1 MSNLQSV
8 CVCVCSLFNLRVWRN
23 GKTRNFELY
32 WLLRDWLSTFL
43 NNNIMVVG
51 CECEHWHCSECFSF
65 SRSLSL
71 PLLPIIQFHNMK
83 WHNKS
88 SQNLLVRYTKERAL
102 PITLHL
108 PIHKSNVCS
117 KLCHIV
123 FAQFCLPDKWQWT
136 ETPNKLKYWEIEFKM
151 FGKIRQ
157 ASTSDQHAFGMEGHK
172 EYGSSSSV

>member
-1 MSNLQSV
+1 MRVWTLT
-8 CVCVCSLFNLRVWRN
+8 LLRVFF
-23 GKTRNFELY
+23 TVL
-32 WLLRDWLSTFL
+32 
-43 NNNIMVVG
+43 
-51 CECEHWHCSECFSF
+51 
-65 SRSLSL
+65 LSL

-83 WHNKS
+83 WYNKS

-123 FAQFCLPDKWQWT
+123 FAQFCLADKWQWT

-151 FGKIRQ
+151 FDKIRQ
-157 ASTSDQHAFGMEGHK
+157 ASTSDQNAFGMERGIETTAVAQVYKNTRWK
-172 EYGSSSSV
+172 ENEKIEKEKSNGPTELRSNWHH